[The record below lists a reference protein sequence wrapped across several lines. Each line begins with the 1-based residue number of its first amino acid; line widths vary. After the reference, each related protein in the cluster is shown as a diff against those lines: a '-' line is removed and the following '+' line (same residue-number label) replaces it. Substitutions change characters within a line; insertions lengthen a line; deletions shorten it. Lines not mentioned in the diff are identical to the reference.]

1 MIFRTSHALGLD
13 ISDASLVALEL
24 SGAATKP
31 KLQAVNRKKIPPG
44 VVRDGEI
51 LKKDEL
57 VSALSD
63 LFKKPRKGSFTTH
76 DVVFS
81 LPESKA
87 LSYIFHMPK
96 NLSGERLSEGVLQEA
111 EKTIP
116 FSFKEV
122 YADSLVVGQ
131 GEQSQDVLYVA
142 AEKRIVDVFRETL
155 AAAGL
160 KPIACETESI
170 ALSRSLISEYHKDG
184 ATMIVDIGSRT
195 TIVSVFDNGSL
206 RWSENVPVAGA
217 ALTKA
222 VGKTLSLTHTQAED
236 MKLRF
241 GVGRTE
247 EGKRIREAIEPLL
260 GGIAE
265 RIQEAWRHYEG
276 HSDRPVKDI
285 VLAGGSSLLPGLEGW
300 FRKRLKRTVRMGA
313 AGTPVLFAA
322 ALGLA
327 KRGLEPEKQNT
338 YINLLPKS

>member
-1 MIFRTSHALGLD
+1 MIFRTSHAFGLD

-24 SGAATKP
+24 AGAAKKP

-44 VVRDGEI
+44 MVRDGEI

-57 VSALSD
+57 ASVLSD
-63 LFKKPRKGSFTTH
+63 LFKKPQKGSFTTH

-96 NLSGERLSEGVLQEA
+96 NLSGERLSEGVRQEA

-116 FSFKEV
+116 FSFKEIYV
-122 YADSLVVGQ
+122 DSLVVGQ
-131 GEQSQDVLYVA
+131 GEKSQDVLYVA
-142 AEKRIVDVFRETL
+142 AEKRIVDAFRETL
-155 AAAGL
+155 AEAGL
-160 KPIACETESI
+160 KPVACEMESI
-170 ALSRSLISEYHKDG
+170 ALSRSLILKYHKDG

-206 RWSENVPVAGA
+206 RWSESVPVAGA
-217 ALTKA
+217 VFTKTI
-222 VGKTLSLTHTQAED
+222 GKTLSLTHKQAEE

-241 GVGRTE
+241 GVGRAE
-247 EGKRIREAIEPLL
+247 EGKKIREAIAPLL
-260 GGIAE
+260 ESIAE

-276 HSDRPVKDI
+276 HFDRPVKDI
-285 VLAGGSSLLPGLEGW
+285 VFAGGSSLLPGLEGW
-300 FRKRLKRTVRMGA
+300 FRKRLQRTVRTGA
-313 AGTPVLFAA
+313 AETPVLFAV

-327 KRGLEPEKQNT
+327 KRGLESEKQNT